1 MVFPFGNSGYAEEA
15 AKGSIAKT
23 KLLIEVGPYNVAY
36 LAGNCRAKSV
46 APQER
51 AVPEE
56 GQRTAMML
64 GSTRKI
70 ARRRRRRRRE
80 GGNVTHF
87 GRSRP
92 SFGRSRTVRSNL

>member
-1 MVFPFGNSGYAEEA
+1 M
-15 AKGSIAKT
+15 
-23 KLLIEVGPYNVAY
+23 AY
-36 LAGNCRAKSV
+36 LAVNCRAKSV

-56 GQRTAMML
+56 GQRTAIIL

-80 GGNVTHF
+80 GGNETHF

-92 SFGRSRTVRSNL
+92 SFGRSRTVRSNKLAFNDEGKRGGVKRRREETGPLEG